1 MSDSSD
7 GESRD
12 RAPEAF
18 VATVTLFVWLGLAV
32 LLPATHFV
40 IATAVL
46 ASVVGWAALQF
57 GVLSDDEPA
66 EPTDPLA
73 TLQERYAAGELSEAE
88 FERRLDRIMDSEQQL
103 QAAANGDRSPT
114 ASTDRTELLERE

>member
-1 MSDSSD
+1 M
-7 GESRD
+7 
-12 RAPEAF
+12 
-18 VATVTLFVWLGLAV
+18 TLFVWLGLAV

-66 EPTDPLA
+66 EPADPLA